1 MAEIVI
7 ATRQAISLNGFL
19 ASRKQGNAGATPD
32 FSAAE
37 SLNMS
42 RINF

>member
-7 ATRQAISLNGFL
+7 RTRQAAGLDRFS
-19 ASRKQGNAGATPD
+19 ASRKQGNAGAAPG

>member
-1 MAEIVI
+1 MAGIVI
-7 ATRQAISLNGFL
+7 ATRQAVSLNCFS
-19 ASRKQGNAGATPD
+19 ASRKQGNAGAAPD
-32 FSAAE
+32 FSTAE